1 MKTWYSK
8 SHKPPLGTPSGVA
21 ETGRRDG
28 RETQEALARLHSARV
43 AHRSAGLRCRVPGV
57 VSGPIRGAL
66 PPRKMQIDV
75 SPEAINK
82 MVSEAII
89 QSAIGVQLNKV
100 IESEVAKLSRTY
112 DNPIEPVIRQHIHST
127 ISTLVDEKYKA
138 QLKTFIESQLTEEM
152 MRDLF
157 EKMWKAFLGRY

>member
-1 MKTWYSK
+1 
-8 SHKPPLGTPSGVA
+8 
-21 ETGRRDG
+21 
-28 RETQEALARLHSARV
+28 
-43 AHRSAGLRCRVPGV
+43 
-57 VSGPIRGAL
+57 
-66 PPRKMQIDV
+66 MQIDV

-112 DNPIEPVIRQHIHST
+112 DNPIAPVIRQHINST
-127 ISTLVDEKYKA
+127 ISALVEEKYKA
-138 QLKTFIESQLTEEM
+138 ELKAFIESQLTEEM

-157 EKMWKAFLGRY
+157 EKMWKAFINRY